1 MARAL
6 AILWAEAER
15 TLTLLGCP
23 SVAVLDQSY
32 VEVPAHWQ
40 GGEA

>member
-1 MARAL
+1 V
-6 AILWAEAER
+6 ER

-23 SVAVLDQSY
+23 AVAALDRSY
-32 VEVPAHWQ
+32 VEVPAHWR